1 MYTLEHMDREVKKGS
16 DLVGKTVLFTVKDAG
31 RKSLEARNVVLAD
44 ESVPLSVVGGRIVAW
59 TWLVSP
65 TCLMTSLI
73 PASPP

>member
-1 MYTLEHMDREVKKGS
+1 MCMYTLEHMDREVKKGS

-59 TWLVSP
+59 DIGVG
-65 TCLMTSLI
+65 
-73 PASPP
+73 

>member
-1 MYTLEHMDREVKKGS
+1 MSGDVYVHSTLEHMDREVKKGS

-59 TWLVSP
+59 DGGVG
-65 TCLMTSLI
+65 
-73 PASPP
+73 